1 MAYKGQRV
9 GMDDEQER
17 RMGAMQFIQ
26 QRFKTVKPKEV
37 QEYKSQ
43 GQFVSA
49 MKDVLSESEVSSM
62 YPSEVWEPQ
71 ADRFLKNLWAKH
83 SKKMAT
89 AKKPVPGSSRG
100 SRMQMR

>member
-9 GMDDEQER
+9 PMDDDRER
-17 RMGAMQFIQ
+17 TMGAMQFIQ
-26 QRFKTVKPKEV
+26 QRFSGVKPKEV

-71 ADRFLKNLWAKH
+71 ANRFLKNLWAKH

-100 SRMQMR
+100 SRIQMR